1 MCGANRFALFCLVLA
16 LATSFG
22 GARARA
28 EPSASERETA
38 RGAMDEGDR
47 LRAAGDLQAA
57 LTNYKAADEIMHVP
71 TTGIEVARTLTQLGL
86 LVEARSAAIDIA
98 HLPLGASEP
107 AVFTEARR
115 DAIALAAELE
125 PRIPSIAT
133 QVQPKTAAYSLSI
146 DGVELRSQ
154 ARSLPFRTNPGEH
167 VVSVKAPGFVTVT
180 KQFTLAE
187 AERRIMA
194 IELKALPAPPIVQ
207 PVSADQTSDSGH
219 AGRMRGYIG
228 LGAGG
233 AVFLV
238 GAVSG
243 IVSIVQTNDLKPQCQ
258 AGCPAAARGKLDS
271 ANALANVAN
280 IAIPLGLIGIAYGVY
295 ELVTA
300 APARP
305 PSAAM
310 QHVHV
315 EASAQGAYASWRG
328 EL

>member
-1 MCGANRFALFCLVLA
+1 M
-16 LATSFG
+16 ATSFG
-22 GARARA
+22 STRARA

-57 LTNYKAADEIMHVP
+57 LTNYRAADEIMHVP

-86 LVEARSAAIDIA
+86 LVEARSAAIDTA

-115 DAIALAAELE
+115 DATALAAELE

-133 QVQPKTAAYSLSI
+133 QVQPKTAAYSLNI
-146 DGVELRSQ
+146 DRVELPSQ

-167 VVSVKAPGFVTVT
+167 VVSVKAPGFATVT

-187 AERRIMA
+187 AERRILA
-194 IELKALPAPPIVQ
+194 IELKASPVPPVAQPALAHS
-207 PVSADQTSDSGH
+207 SADEINDSGH
-219 AGRMRGYIG
+219 AARMRGYIG

-233 AVFLV
+233 AVFLA

-243 IVSIVQTNDLKPQCQ
+243 IVSIVQTHDLKPQCQ

-280 IAIPLGLIGIAYGVY
+280 VAIPLGLIGIAYGVY

-300 APARP
+300 APAP
-305 PSAAM
+305 PPLAAT
-310 QHVHV
+310 QRLHV